1 MIDRKGAKRV
11 ASTVINIAFKDLDS
25 KNKKHRVSARMFFED
40 PIFLVF
46 FCDLAEIDSSSVYNR
61 YLKEK

>member
-1 MIDRKGAKRV
+1 MA
-11 ASTVINIAFKDLDS
+11 ATVISLAYKDLHS
-25 KNKKHRVSARMFFED
+25 KSVQHRHSARLFFED

-61 YLKEK
+61 YLQEK

>member
-1 MIDRKGAKRV
+1 MIDHKGAKSL
-11 ASTVINIAFKDLDS
+11 ASTVINVAFKDLDS
-25 KNKKHRVSARMFFED
+25 KSHKHKKSARIFFED